1 MGCKN
6 HKNCKLT
13 PTYNLHIT
21 PFAYNVFLDIKIA
34 EENAE
39 LAEFIAETEKVSFS
53 KTSSSLSRQSA
64 TAIFDYN
71 VFSLFI
77 FLVVVVVVFF
87 ILF

>member
-1 MGCKN
+1 M
-6 HKNCKLT
+6 T

-21 PFAYNVFLDIKIA
+21 PFVYNVFLDIKIA

-53 KTSSSLSRQSA
+53 KTSSSLSRQST